1 MLDYYGSI
9 KIPKKRI
16 YSEMI
21 SYFKDYKKDYI
32 HSILDL
38 FIKEG
43 IFFKDYSYSGYQMF
57 HRNTIIDRINEKI
70 QNDYNRNYRKLKFI
84 YASTKNKD
92 LFKLPYDILE
102 LILLKINNIYII
114 ND

>member
-9 KIPKKRI
+9 KLPKNKI

-21 SYFKDYKKDYI
+21 SYFKDYQKDYI
-32 HSILDL
+32 NSILDL

-70 QNDYNRNYRKLKFI
+70 KNDFNRNDKKLKFI

-92 LFKLPYDILE
+92 LFKLSYDILE
-102 LILLKINNIYII
+102 LILFKINK
-114 ND
+114 

>member
-21 SYFKDYKKDYI
+21 SYFKDYQKDYI
-32 HSILDL
+32 NSILDL

-57 HRNTIIDRINEKI
+57 HRNSVK
-70 QNDYNRNYRKLKFI
+70 
-84 YASTKNKD
+84 
-92 LFKLPYDILE
+92 
-102 LILLKINNIYII
+102 
-114 ND
+114 

>member
-32 HSILDL
+32 NSKLIDFYKNTPEKFLT
-38 FIKEG
+38 
-43 IFFKDYSYSGYQMF
+43 FF
-57 HRNTIIDRINEKI
+57 
-70 QNDYNRNYRKLKFI
+70 NRNINKKFI
-84 YASTKNKD
+84 D
-92 LFKLPYDILE
+92 F
-102 LILLKINNIYII
+102 LKK
-114 ND
+114 

>member
-21 SYFKDYKKDYI
+21 SYFKDYQKDYI
-32 HSILDL
+32 NSILDL

-43 IFFKDYSYSGYQMF
+43 IFFKDYSY
-57 HRNTIIDRINEKI
+57 
-70 QNDYNRNYRKLKFI
+70 
-84 YASTKNKD
+84 
-92 LFKLPYDILE
+92 
-102 LILLKINNIYII
+102 
-114 ND
+114 

>member
-21 SYFKDYKKDYI
+21 SYFKDYQKDYI
-32 HSILDL
+32 NSILDL

-57 HRNTIIDRINEKI
+57 
-70 QNDYNRNYRKLKFI
+70 
-84 YASTKNKD
+84 
-92 LFKLPYDILE
+92 
-102 LILLKINNIYII
+102 
-114 ND
+114 